1 MAEYYSPRTIGEALQ
16 LLAEHRGEARV
27 IAGGTDLYLDMA
39 RGKRRPVCLVDIR
52 GIAPLRALYE
62 EGGQVFIGAAVTHA
76 ELSENPLIREKF
88 PALAKGASVVG
99 GPQIRNIGTIGGNV
113 VNGQPAADTAIPL
126 LALDATA
133 VVAELDGT
141 EKRLPFSALHLGP
154 GRSAIDGSR
163 QLLKGFWLPSGA
175 FPVSDFSRVARRK
188 ALALPVLNAAVALK
202 IVGGAVQACR
212 LAAGPIG
219 PVPRRLEAAEALL
232 NGQALSLELCE
243 QAAQAAAGEAAPR
256 DSRLRGTADYRK
268 KALGI
273 MVKRLLAQYCI

>member
-212 LAAGPIG
+212 LCRRPHRPGPPAAGG
-219 PVPRRLEAAEALL
+219 GGGAAERAGAVPGALRTGGAGRGGRGGPSGL
-232 NGQALSLELCE
+232 P
-243 QAAQAAAGEAAPR
+243 AARHGG
-256 DSRLRGTADYRK
+256 LRK